1 LRSGVAPG
9 RHGTAFPLIAPYEV
23 FPTADGELMIAAAN
37 DRLFA
42 QLCAAIGRPELA
54 LDRRFLTNP
63 DRLAH
68 RGELLPLVRE
78 RIAQRTSAEWLT
90 ALEGIPVSPV
100 QNIAEAARHEQTR
113 ASGMV
118 QELDGSETL
127 ALPLQ
132 IDGARVGHSSAA
144 PTLGAQS
151 AEVLAEL
158 GYSEGEI
165 ASLAAAGVTRLT

>member
-1 LRSGVAPG
+1 M
-9 RHGTAFPLIAPYEV
+9 

-37 DRLFA
+37 DRLFG

-54 LDRRFLTNP
+54 LDPRFRTNP

-68 RGELLPLVRE
+68 RDGAAPARPRADRAANLRGMAHGA
-78 RIAQRTSAEWLT
+78 R
-90 ALEGIPVSPV
+90 GHPVSPV
-100 QNIAEAARHEQTR
+100 QNIAEAAQHEQTR
-113 ASGMV
+113 ASGML

-132 IDGARVGHSSAA
+132 IDRERVTHAGAA

-151 AEVLAEL
+151 ARGAREL
-158 GYSEGEI
+158 GYSESEI
-165 ASLAAAGVTRLT
+165 ESLAAARVTRLT